1 MSQFPIDQEKI
12 FAATNGGLDII
23 LEIYPF
29 ATEKKKF
36 QLRDDDTTNSAT
48 LWKSRSSGIY
58 YIKDFG
64 DYGGYFENG
73 KHAIHIYSHVN
84 GIGYY
89 DALKELASRYGL
101 ISGEYSS
108 TLESKPFTESF
119 IELNEDGYHI
129 EYKDFTDAELNYLGP
144 LVTKEVCERYG
155 LKAVKQY
162 SWIKYAVKDNK
173 EIDPDKS
180 KAKVFTK
187 ISTPF
192 QPLFA
197 IEAKEKEVI
206 SNASGETKKIII
218 PGFVKILQPGD
229 KEHRFRYFGQKNEDY
244 IFGLDYVE
252 EVVKKLKNN
261 FVDEDGEN
269 KPFKELNKG
278 LKFSCDEKEQNLY
291 EAQHFNRKQ
300 GKLKRLIIA
309 SGDRDAMNIAS
320 CGEAVIWFNSETQ
333 VKSPQVIGLLYKY
346 AEEIINIPDIDS
358 TGIDAG
364 KDLAL
369 SYLDIKTAWIPEEL
383 YNRKNRNLKQLKDFT
398 DFIKFKYNPDDRDYS
413 KILKEIHVFLD
424 LARPGRFWDEVRKY
438 DKDGNFT
445 GQISYKVNYKNAFN
459 FLKLNGFS
467 KIKDLNRK
475 DGYYYIHQN
484 KHIIKE
490 VSAQEIKEFFNKFLD
505 EKQREQGRRKFPDEL
520 LNMLLGSEAIS
531 DKKLVNIESRVFDF
545 TDFTPKAQYFFFD
558 SYIWEV
564 TADKIERITKGYS
577 RYVMEDDILN
587 NLIEKQTR
595 FRIDSSKITIETQKF
610 FEIKKD
616 DTGNWE
622 LDILR
627 KDCDFMNY
635 LINASRVN
643 WKEEIAELKPSE
655 REDYLKEHNFCLD
668 NYKTESS
675 KAGLNDDQ
683 VYEQELHFIN
693 KVYAFGYMLH
703 RYKDPSKAW
712 CVYVMD
718 NEVVDDNESHGRT
731 GKSLLWNMGMRLFVN
746 SKYIGARKKN
756 ILESDFLYDGITE
769 QTDYVLFD
777 DADKRF
783 QFNNLFTDITGDL
796 NVNPKNQNAYLIPF
810 HQSPKFCITTNYAP
824 FGLDTSTK
832 ERLLFVAYSDYY
844 HGESEEFP
852 AKSPLHDFEK
862 RFFTEW
868 DNKDWSLFLNFAAQC
883 LQFYLQVN
891 EKLGAPQSNIKKRNL
906 LTEMGVVFLEWAE
919 EFFAEKLNQEVPK
932 VEAFEAL
939 KAYNASM
946 KNISVTAFK
955 RQVMR
960 FCEYKGYVFNPKDL
974 INTKDG
980 RILQSVSG
988 KATEMIYL
996 KSEQL
1001 IGNFIPNE
1009 IPFNKVENDEEPY

>member
-23 LEIYPF
+23 SEIYPF
-29 ATEKKKF
+29 ATDKKHF
-36 QLRDDDTTNSAT
+36 QLREADKTNSAV
-48 LWKSRSSGIY
+48 LWKSRTSGIY
-58 YIKDFG
+58 YVKDFG
-64 DYGGYFENG
+64 DYGGFFENG
-73 KHAIHIYSHVN
+73 KHAIHIFAHVN

-89 DALKELASRYGL
+89 DALKELASRYGV
-101 ISGEYSS
+101 ISGEFSS
-108 TLESKPFTESF
+108 TLESKPFSESF

-129 EYKDFTDAELNYLGP
+129 EYKDFDEAELNYLGP
-144 LVTKEVCERYG
+144 LVTKETCERYN
-155 LKAVKQY
+155 LKSVKSY
-162 SWIKYAVKDNK
+162 SWIKYATDSKGELDS
-173 EIDPDKS
+173 DKS

-197 IEAKEKEVI
+197 IEAKPKEI
-206 SNASGETKKIII
+206 KTNISGETKKVLI

-229 KEHRFRYFGQKNEDY
+229 REHRFRYFGQKNEDY

-252 EVVKKLKNN
+252 ELVKKLKNSY
-261 FVDEDGEN
+261 VDEEGDA

-333 VKSPQVIGLLYKY
+333 VKSPQVIGMLYKY
-346 AEEIINIPDIDS
+346 ADEIINIPDIDS

-369 SYLDIKTAWIPEEL
+369 SYLEIKTAWIPEEL
-383 YNRKNRNLKQLKDFT
+383 YNRKNKNLKQLKDFT

-413 KILKEIHVFLD
+413 KILKEIHIFLD
-424 LARPGRFWDEVRKY
+424 LARLGRFWDELKKY
-438 DKDGNFT
+438 DKEGKPI
-445 GQISYKVNYKNAFN
+445 GQTTYKINYKNAFN

-467 KIKDLNRK
+467 KIKDVNRK
-475 DGYYYIHQN
+475 DGYYYVHQH
-484 KHIIKE
+484 KHIITE
-490 VSAQEIKEFFNKFLD
+490 VSAQEIKDFFNRFLD
-505 EKQREQGRRKFPDEL
+505 EKQREQGRRHFPDDL
-520 LNMLLGSEAIS
+520 LNMLLSTEAIS
-531 DKKLVNIESRVFDF
+531 DKKLVNIENREFDF
-545 TDFTPKAQYFFFD
+545 TDYTPKSQYFFFD
-558 SYIWEV
+558 SYTLKV
-564 TADKIERITKGYS
+564 TEDNIEKITKGYS
-577 RYVMEDDILN
+577 RFVKEEDIIN
-587 NLIEKQTR
+587 NTIKEVAKFNL
-595 FRIDSSKITIETQKF
+595 DSSKITIEKDKF

-616 DTGNWE
+616 ETGNWE
-622 LDILR
+622 LEILR
-627 KDCDFMNY
+627 KDCDFMNF

-643 WKEEIAELKPSE
+643 WKSEIKELKPSE
-655 REDYLKEHNFCLD
+655 IEEYLKEHNFCLD
-668 NYKTESS
+668 NYKTEGSR
-675 KAGLNDDQ
+675 AGLDDDQ

-693 KVYAFGYMLH
+693 KVYALGYMLH

-731 GKSLLWNMGMRLFVN
+731 GKSLPWNIGMRLFMN
-746 SKYIGARKKN
+746 SKYIGARNKK
-756 ILESDFLYDGITE
+756 LVESEFIYDGVTE

-783 QFNNLFTDITGDL
+783 QFNNLFADITGDL
-796 NVNPKNQNAYLIPF
+796 NVNPKTLKSYTIPF
-810 HQSPKFCITTNYAP
+810 SNSPKFCITTNYAP

-832 ERLLFVAYSDYY
+832 ARILFVSNSDYY

-852 AKSPLHDFEK
+852 ERTPLHDFNK
-862 RFFTEW
+862 RFFEEW
-868 DNKDWSLFLNFAAQC
+868 NNEEYNLYINFMFQC
-883 LQFYLQVN
+883 LQFYLKTT

-919 EFFAEKLNQEVPK
+919 DYFFDERLNKEVPK
-932 VEAFEAL
+932 LEAFEAL

-955 RQVMR
+955 RQIMR
-960 FCEYKGYVFNPKDL
+960 FCEYKGYTFNPKEL

-980 RILQSVSG
+980 RITQSILG

-996 KSEQL
+996 KSE
-1001 IGNFIPNE
+1001 NSDVKTNE
-1009 IPFNKVENDEEPY
+1009 IPFNTTVNDDEPY